1 MSDPTMTAATATSAG
16 LGAMILATL
25 GVEPQA
31 LLWSAV
37 GASIG
42 LTVAPPAS
50 RWRAMLTFTAVVM
63 LAALAGTYVA
73 EHHAAGSTVVRNA
86 SAAAVAALFHPLFQ
100 AAVSALP
107 QLLSA
112 LTARFGG
119 TPR

>member
-1 MSDPTMTAATATSAG
+1 MTDPTTTAATATSAG

-31 LLWSAV
+31 LLWGAV

-73 EHHAAGSTVVRNA
+73 EHHAEGSAVVRNA

-100 AAVSALP
+100 AAVAGVP
-107 QLLSA
+107 QLIA
-112 LTARFGG
+112 ILTARFGG
-119 TPR
+119 NR

>member
-1 MSDPTMTAATATSAG
+1 MTDPTAPVATAASAG

-31 LLWSAV
+31 LLWGAV

-42 LTVAPPAS
+42 LTVAPQAS
-50 RWRAMLTFTAVVM
+50 RWRAMLTFCAVVM
-63 LAALAGTYVA
+63 LAALAGTYIA
-73 EHHAAGSTVVRNA
+73 AHHADGSAVVRNA
-86 SAAAVAALFHPLFQ
+86 GAAAVAALFHPLFQ

-119 TPR
+119 NR